1 MAASDICPGPLPDRA
16 GGPNAKGEE
25 MPFRRTDTDARA
37 DDTVRD
43 QSQRLAALASA
54 QAQIAAGGPSPQE
67 TMELIGAA
75 ACRLVAAGGAAIL
88 LPEGER
94 LVCRA
99 GIGTAS
105 QLPRVQ
111 AGSSSIAGHAHRIGQ
126 VAGVAGADL
135 EAEPLAGPGGI
146 AGAGIMLAIPL
157 REGGTPTGVLVVAH
171 GEPDGFDDGDLRLL
185 ELFSGM
191 AASVLHRAQV
201 EHSLAVTHAI
211 AQAASVDAT
220 LESGLSGSL
229 RVLTGRLGWD
239 AAAIWLESDDHD
251 GALTCRSHLID
262 SGLPAQQLEQSF
274 AGVITPADPSPA
286 WAAFAGGG
294 SLWIDLT
301 REPRPVTTA
310 AGCGI
315 ATAVFVPLR
324 SHGRPIGV
332 LELLQ
337 RSPQAGGAAEL
348 GLLETLAA
356 QIANFVARRL
366 AEAQLVTQADNL
378 AAVVALSQMIASV
391 PVSHVRETMCVEI
404 ARLARVD
411 VACLYE
417 PDGKGGLLVTG
428 QAGDAA
434 LPDGAV
440 AATGTLAGQ
449 AFAAGSGRFIAAGEL
464 ASHEADELIAR
475 IGFGWCHLQPVL
487 RDGEVVAV
495 LVLGA
500 RAPRMR
506 PVAGLAELASL
517 LAAETATT
525 LALADLVR
533 ALDARAR
540 TDELTGLAN
549 RRTWDE
555 ELPREFARAKRSGRP
570 LSVAILDLDHF
581 KTYNDT
587 FGHPAGDR
595 LLRAVAAGWGTRLR
609 ETDLLAR
616 YGGEEFGLVLPDCDL
631 DGAHH
636 VLDELRLC
644 MPDGSTCSIG
654 VACWDGTESP
664 ESVVARA
671 DAALYDAKRAGRDR
685 IASAA

>member
-1 MAASDICPGPLPDRA
+1 
-16 GGPNAKGEE
+16 
-25 MPFRRTDTDARA
+25 
-37 DDTVRD
+37 
-43 QSQRLAALASA
+43 
-54 QAQIAAGGPSPQE
+54 
-67 TMELIGAA
+67 
-75 ACRLVAAGGAAIL
+75 
-88 LPEGER
+88 
-94 LVCRA
+94 
-99 GIGTAS
+99 
-105 QLPRVQ
+105 
-111 AGSSSIAGHAHRIGQ
+111 
-126 VAGVAGADL
+126 
-135 EAEPLAGPGGI
+135 
-146 AGAGIMLAIPL
+146 MLAIPL

-549 RRTWDE
+549 RRAREAVGPAAVGRDPRPRPLQDLQRHVRSPRRRPAAARGRGRLGDPPARDRSARPLRRRGVRPRAPGLRPRWRPPRARRAAALHAGRLDLLDRRRMLGRHRVTGE
-555 ELPREFARAKRSGRP
+555 RRRSRRCGALRREACGARSHRQRRLSALPAARCPARRCRRQLSSARAS
-570 LSVAILDLDHF
+570 
-581 KTYNDT
+581 
-587 FGHPAGDR
+587 
-595 LLRAVAAGWGTRLR
+595 
-609 ETDLLAR
+609 
-616 YGGEEFGLVLPDCDL
+616 
-631 DGAHH
+631 
-636 VLDELRLC
+636 
-644 MPDGSTCSIG
+644 
-654 VACWDGTESP
+654 
-664 ESVVARA
+664 
-671 DAALYDAKRAGRDR
+671 
-685 IASAA
+685 ASD